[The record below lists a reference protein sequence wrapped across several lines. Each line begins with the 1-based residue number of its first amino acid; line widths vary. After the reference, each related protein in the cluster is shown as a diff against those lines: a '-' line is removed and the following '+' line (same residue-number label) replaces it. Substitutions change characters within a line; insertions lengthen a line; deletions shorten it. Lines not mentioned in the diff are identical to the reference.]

1 MKLERIPKYRIP
13 LTDKSELTIERAEE
27 GWHLTTDTGPFGSD
41 VLYVPHAAVGLL
53 VEALTT
59 DDRKKGLDEFLESYS
74 LPQTAPVASD
84 LGSSQGTSLHKAIW
98 TYSPYRATLYRDGER
113 FAMVTPDGS
122 NALPSGAIVE
132 LLAALN
138 GSEPVFDKV
147 VDSPPKAP
155 NFPDI
160 APDPG
165 YRKVEVDETI
175 QSGDLW
181 KYDSGATTPVSMTVG
196 QPLERS
202 TTVILQRR
210 DPDAVAA
217 GHNPGKLTNAQVGVY
232 DSWRLATEEEKER
245 IGSLHGRVLCQM
257 WRKDASVWSESY
269 LYFLTDI
276 QTFRTKAEKLE
287 VVP

>member
-13 LTDKSELTIERAEE
+13 LSDKSDLTIERAEE

-41 VLYVPHAAVGLL
+41 VLYVPNAAVGLL

-84 LGSSQGTSLHKAIW
+84 LGSSQGTSLHKARW

-122 NALPSGAIVE
+122 NALSTEVVAE
-132 LLAALN
+132 LLVALN
-138 GSEPVFDKV
+138 GPELVA
-147 VDSPPKAP
+147 VDFPPKAP

-165 YRKVEVDETI
+165 YRMVEVGEI
-175 QSGDLW
+175 ILEGDLW
-181 KYDSGATTPVSMTVG
+181 KYDSGATAPVWVTIG

-210 DPDAVAA
+210 DPDAVAV

-232 DSWRLATEEEKER
+232 DSWRLLTEAEHREFDGKQVR
-245 IGSLHGRVLCQM
+245 PTSYWSVGDWS
-257 WRKDASVWSESY
+257 DADSIWWADGKST
-269 LYFLTDI
+269 L
-276 QTFRTKAEKLE
+276 RTKAEKLE